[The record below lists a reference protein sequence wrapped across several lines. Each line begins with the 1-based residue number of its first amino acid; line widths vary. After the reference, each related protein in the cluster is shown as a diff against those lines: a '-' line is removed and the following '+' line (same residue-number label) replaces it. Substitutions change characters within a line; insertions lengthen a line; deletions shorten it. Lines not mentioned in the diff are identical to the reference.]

1 MFILTIFHYTVS
13 LKYIHIVLW
22 LLPPNI
28 SRTFPFS
35 QIETLY
41 PSTHPYPTP
50 GNYHSKFFL
59 NELDYLRYVI
69 WVEPYSIC
77 HFVTCLFQLTSSSFL
92 HVIARVRISSLRC
105 DSIPLYVENTF
116 FFFFLR
122 THFPYL
128 LMDTWVASPFRLLW
142 TIYTLMIHF
151 LFHILLLLA
160 SSFSYN

>member
-116 FFFFLR
+116 FFFFFENTFSLSVDGHLGSFHLSAIVNHLYSYDSHSISYF
-122 THFPYL
+122 TTFSL
-128 LMDTWVASPFRLLW
+128 
-142 TIYTLMIHF
+142 IF
-151 LFHILLLLA
+151 LI
-160 SSFSYN
+160 